1 MRDYVKLTDR
11 DNVAV
16 VTHDVSKG
24 TEIMPGLT
32 LLDDIPQAHKF
43 ALADIPKDGEIIR
56 YGVVLGYALD
66 PIRRG
71 AWINEHMLRL
81 PVSPSLDNMPWG
93 VNIRKDLPEAPV
105 KTFMGYRNPDGFYAG
120 TRNILGI
127 QTTVQ
132 CVQGVLDVAVERIRR
147 ELLPKYPN
155 DSEEHRRLNRRVEI
169 GVTPLQKMTQ
179 E

>member
-16 VTHDVSKG
+16 ATHDVKAG
-24 TEIMPGLT
+24 TEIMSGLV

-43 ALADIPKDGEIIR
+43 ALTDIPKDGEIIR

-66 PIRRG
+66 PIKRG

-81 PVSPSLDNMPWG
+81 PVSPSVDNMPYG
-93 VNIRKDLPEAPV
+93 VNIRTDLPEAPV

-120 TRNILGI
+120 TRNILAFRL
-127 QTTVQ
+127 Q
-132 CVQGVLDVAVERIRR
+132 CSACKEYLM
-147 ELLPKYPN
+147 
-155 DSEEHRRLNRRVEI
+155 
-169 GVTPLQKMTQ
+169 LQ
-179 E
+179 